1 MSSMMQK
8 RVSARS
14 RQGSDSYYVSMAD
27 LLIGLIFIF
36 IILLVASAMSYQKA
50 EEKAQRLQI
59 ELDERA
65 DLRLRLL
72 EDLKADMAKHRIE
85 VSVDGRN
92 GVLRLPEHALFA
104 SGEAE
109 LGDTGRTAVRELATA
124 LADRLR
130 CYGHEGGRNQ
140 CPEGT
145 APILEA
151 VYVEGHSD
159 NVRIAS
165 RRFASNWEL
174 SSARA
179 ITTYRA
185 LLDAA
190 PELATIRNVQGTA
203 TMMGVSAYADQR
215 PVVDNSTDARRRE
228 NRRIDLRFLLAPTGA
243 R

>member
-1 MSSMMQK
+1 MIRK
-8 RVSARS
+8 RASLGP
-14 RQGSDSYYVSMAD
+14 RQPNDSYYVSMAD

-36 IILLVASAMSYQKA
+36 IILLVASALSYKNA
-50 EEKAQRLQI
+50 EGRAERLQL

-72 EDLKADMAKHRIE
+72 EDLKADMAQQKIQ
-85 VSVDGRN
+85 VFVDGRN

-109 LGDTGRTAVRELATA
+109 LGELGRTAVRELATA
-124 LADRLR
+124 LAARLR
-130 CYGHEGGRNQ
+130 CYSHEGGRVQ
-140 CPEGT
+140 CPNGT

-151 VYVEGHSD
+151 VYVEGHTD

-174 SSARA
+174 SSERA

-185 LLDAA
+185 LLEAA
-190 PELATIRNVQGTA
+190 PQLAGIRNVQGTA
-203 TMMGVSAYADQR
+203 AMIGVSAYADQR
-215 PVVDNSTDARRRE
+215 PVRDNSTDERRRE